1 MMSSISAPPSSPSSS
16 LSPFHLN
23 GVNPQKSLH
32 KIQDAAQQKHADD
45 RTGFTKTIRG
55 NCQHVSSFEV
65 LQGTRKPE
73 TAEEMVSAFVGNL
86 MTELFE
92 NAFVSDDDDA
102 DNSLGESAGD
112 DTFGKMFA
120 MAASDALAK
129 DGNLLQGY
137 REILG
142 KRFEKALP
150 HKTTINLKV

>member
-1 MMSSISAPPSSPSSS
+1 MMPSISAPPSS
-16 LSPFHLN
+16 LLHLN
-23 GVNPQKSLH
+23 GVNTQTNLH
-32 KIQDAAQQKHADD
+32 NIQDAARQNLSDN
-45 RTGFTKTIRG
+45 RTGFTKAIRG
-55 NCQHVSSFEV
+55 TCQHVSSFEV

-92 NAFVSDDDDA
+92 NAFVIDDDDA
-102 DNSLGESAGD
+102 ENSLGESAGD

-137 REILG
+137 REILT